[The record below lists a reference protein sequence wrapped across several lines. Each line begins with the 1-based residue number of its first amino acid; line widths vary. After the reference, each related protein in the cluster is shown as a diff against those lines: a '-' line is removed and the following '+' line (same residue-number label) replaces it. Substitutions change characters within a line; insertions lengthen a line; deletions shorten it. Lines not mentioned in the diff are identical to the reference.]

1 MSDEAA
7 ISNYQVTEMQKLRS
21 MLNDTMDMQSEKYRM
36 WEIPQD
42 KLFGFFN
49 K

>member
-1 MSDEAA
+1 MS
-7 ISNYQVTEMQKLRS
+7 
-21 MLNDTMDMQSEKYRM
+21 NDTMGMPPEKSRM

-42 KLFGFFN
+42 TLFGFFS

>member
-1 MSDEAA
+1 MSNA
-7 ISNYQVTEMQKLRS
+7 TKG
-21 MLNDTMDMQSEKYRM
+21 MQSEKSRM